1 MTVNKHRL
9 IAYCASGIAFRMVST
24 AYSFYYV
31 KVFMNLYHI
40 EAYWFQMA
48 QLVYLTWNVINDP
61 LFGYILDSKRL
72 RITKTRRESIL
83 YCGPILVT
91 TFIIPWLPWGD
102 NSWVVGLHLIVSLVS
117 WDTVCTFMSLTMSA
131 LFVELSDKTEDR
143 ILLTKYYHTAC
154 ILGTPTVLLLEFTSD
169 SLSNFKTF
177 QLTTL
182 LIAVCSGLLFLY
194 AGINISSPYDPN
206 TIKRTN
212 SDIHVDQGNEISEN
226 ISEGNE
232 SYCTQVCQYLS
243 DANFIAFAVTFFF
256 HVFHKYF
263 VNNFIAI
270 VCDHLIPDDVFPK
283 DARKIFYGGIPLISA
298 ICVVFGASFAT
309 RYSYYKVVQSVYG
322 SMVLAGFIMLYIGQE
337 HTWCLIIFLM
347 LDSCAISVVYAFF
360 GMAQADLADINKT
373 KYKRGRPLSSMV
385 FGTSSLI
392 ARPAISLSPMFVAA
406 ILDIYGYSQLK
417 GTDSSLELK
426 HAMFMLVC
434 CYPIII
440 GSIQFVSWSFFKI
453 PCKSENT
460 ILIET

>member
-1 MTVNKHRL
+1 MTVNKNRL

-40 EAYWFQMA
+40 KAYWFQMA

-61 LFGYILDSKRL
+61 LFGYIQDSKRL

-91 TFIIPWLPWGD
+91 TFIIPWFPWGD
-102 NSWVVGLHLIVSLVS
+102 NSWVVGLHLILSLVS

-143 ILLTKYYHTAC
+143 ILLTKYYHAAC

-177 QLTTL
+177 QTTTV
-182 LIAVCSGLLFLY
+182 LIAVCSALLFLY

-212 SDIHVDQGNEISEN
+212 SDIHQNNEIDKN

-243 DANFIAFAVTFFF
+243 DVNFIAFAVTFFF
-256 HVFHKYF
+256 HIFHKCF
-263 VNNFIAI
+263 VNNFLGI

-283 DARKIFYGGIPLISA
+283 DARKIFYGGIPFISA

-322 SMVLAGFIMLYIGQE
+322 SMVLAGLIMLYIGQE

-347 LDSCAISVVYAFF
+347 LD
-360 GMAQADLADINKT
+360 
-373 KYKRGRPLSSMV
+373 RRPLSSMV

-406 ILDIYGYSQLK
+406 VLDIYGYSQLK
-417 GTDSSLELK
+417 GTESSLELK

-453 PCKSENT
+453 PCKSEKT

>member
-1 MTVNKHRL
+1 MTVNKQRL
-9 IAYCASGIAFRMVST
+9 VAYCASGIAFRMVST

-48 QLVYLTWNVINDP
+48 QLVYLLWNVLNDP
-61 LFGYILDSKRL
+61 LFAYIQDSTRL

-83 YCGPILVT
+83 YCGPLLVT
-91 TFIIPWLPWGD
+91 SFIIPWFPWGD
-102 NSWVVGLHLIVSLVS
+102 NSWVVGLHLIVSLVA
-117 WDTVCTFMSLTMSA
+117 WDTVCSFMALTMSA
-131 LFVELSDKTEDR
+131 LFVELSDKIDDR

-169 SLSNFKTF
+169 SLSNVKTF
-177 QLTTL
+177 QTTTV

-194 AGINISSPYDPN
+194 AGINISSPYDLK
-206 TIKRTN
+206 TITRTN
-212 SDIHVDQGNEISEN
+212 SDMDQSNQIDKN
-226 ISEGNE
+226 ISVENE
-232 SYCTQVCQYLS
+232 SYCKQVCQYLS
-243 DANFIAFAVTFFF
+243 DINFIAFAVTFFF

-263 VNNFIAI
+263 VINFLGI
-270 VCDHLIPDDVFPK
+270 VCDHLIPDDIFPK
-283 DARKIFYGGIPLISA
+283 RCKKDFLWWNPFY
-298 ICVVFGASFAT
+298 ICMV
-309 RYSYYKVVQSVYG
+309 KSVYG
-322 SMVLAGFIMLYIGQE
+322 CMVLAGIIMLYIGQG

-373 KYKRGRPLSSMV
+373 KYKRERPLSSMV

-392 ARPAISLSPMFVAA
+392 ARPAISLSPMLVAA
-406 ILDIYGYSQLK
+406 ILDTYGYSQLK
-417 GTDSSLELK
+417 GTESSVELK

-453 PCKSENT
+453 PCRSENT